1 MTPTPAVLAVALYA
15 ALNGLIFMWLTAH
28 VGKVRGQRK
37 ISIGDGGDPL
47 MIRAMRG
54 QANFV
59 EAVPLTLLLLL
70 LAALIGTPAWLLH
83 ILGAALTLGRVF
95 HGLHFTAEDA
105 PGWQR
110 AAGASLTLLTTL
122 VVSLGLLG
130 HVLWLMV
137 MA

>member
-37 ISIGDGGDPL
+37 ISIGDGGDPA

-59 EAVPLTLLLLL
+59 EAVPLALILMLM
-70 LAALIGTPAWLLH
+70 AALIGTPAWLLH
-83 ILGAALTLGRVF
+83 VFGVALTAGRVF
-95 HGLHFTAEDA
+95 HGLHFCAEVA

-110 AAGASLTLLTTL
+110 AAGAGLTLLSVL
-122 VVSLGLLG
+122 LLAIGLLG

-137 MA
+137 IA